1 MPRVFFHSKI
11 LVYASSEQDM
21 RKKGIAAVI
30 LEHARDNST
39 GVISLQV
46 LREMSNALFRKSDYT
61 VAEIRRIAETF
72 HDAFPCVGDSF
83 ELQLRAIEIKD
94 KYGIQFYDA
103 LIIAT
108 AKAAG
113 CDTVYSEDMGD
124 GAVYDGITV
133 IDPFK
138 DAANATNHPKR
149 RKENA

>member
-1 MPRVFFHSKI
+1 MPRTFFDSNV

-30 LEHARDNST
+30 LEHARDTST

-46 LREMSNALFRKSDYT
+46 LRELSNALLHKSDYS
-61 VAEIRRIAETF
+61 VSEIRRIAETF
-72 HDAFPCVGDSF
+72 HDTFSCMGDSF
-83 ELQLRAIEIKD
+83 ELQLRAIEIKA

-113 CDTVYSEDMGD
+113 CDTVYSEDMGN